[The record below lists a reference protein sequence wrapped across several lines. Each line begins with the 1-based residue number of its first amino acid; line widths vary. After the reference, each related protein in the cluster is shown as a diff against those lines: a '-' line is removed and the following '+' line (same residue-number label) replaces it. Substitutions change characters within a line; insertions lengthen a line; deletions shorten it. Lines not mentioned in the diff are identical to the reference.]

1 MFKTNLSSRKV
12 IVVGAGLAGCAAA
25 LSAYEIGSS
34 VEVIESRTK
43 ESIIESETTSFE
55 ALQNLTPDGDALKL
69 ISKYGFNIEPE
80 AVYRGAKIY
89 SPSGRSIDFRLL
101 KPHGYFL
108 RRKGKGSIDHQMIDR
123 IEKAGIEIGFGT
135 RVKSASPDG
144 TITMVR
150 GADIIERKADL
161 IIGAD
166 GRSTTVGMS
175 ITNPI
180 FRNDIAI
187 GIGRHFKGPHGF
199 EPGIA
204 QCWLGNELC
213 PGEYSYV
220 LPTEDEVTVVT
231 TMRPHMVPKGTS
243 YDEYLDRFLAL
254 PSIRVG
260 LASTE
265 MVCRLFGSVPVTP
278 GKRFGHGKILLAGE
292 SARLTDPLLG
302 FGMKNSIL
310 SGHFAGTSTETK
322 DPLGH
327 YEGRIRS
334 RLLPDLEKRMKARE
348 GIMDR
353 LDDGQ
358 IERMLS
364 MIGTVLS
371 ENDPNGFFD
380 PKTRR
385 RALGSGIWSVT
396 KRGNFIETMKLMI
409 PLVRANFSFGT

>member
-1 MFKTNLSSRKV
+1 M
-12 IVVGAGLAGCAAA
+12 VGAGLAGCAAA
-25 LSAYEIGSS
+25 LSAHENGSI
-34 VEVIESRTK
+34 VEVVESRTRG
-43 ESIIESETTSFE
+43 SITESETTSFE
-55 ALQNLTPDGDALKL
+55 ALQNLNQEGDALRL
-69 ISKYGFNIEPE
+69 TSKYGFDIEPE

-101 KPHGYFL
+101 KPHGYFI
-108 RRKGKGSIDHQMIDR
+108 RRKGKGSIDHQMIER
-123 IEKAGIEIGFGT
+123 IEKAGIEIEFGT
-135 RVKSASPDG
+135 RVKGASPDG
-144 TITMVR
+144 TLTLVR
-150 GADIIERKADL
+150 GAEIIERKADL

-166 GRSTTVGMS
+166 GRSTTVGMN

-187 GIGRHFKGPHGF
+187 GIGLHYKGPHGF

-204 QCWLGNELC
+204 QCWLGSELC

-231 TMRPHMVPKGTS
+231 TMRPHMVPKNTS
-243 YDEYLDRFLAL
+243 YDIYLRRFLAL
-254 PSIRVG
+254 PSIKEG
-260 LASTE
+260 LESSNLI
-265 MVCRLFGSVPVTP
+265 CKIFGSVPVTP
-278 GKRFGHGKILLAGE
+278 GKRFGQGKILLSGE

-302 FGMKNSIL
+302 FGMKNAIL
-310 SGHFAGTSTETK
+310 SGHLAGTSTQTD
-322 DPLGH
+322 DPLGY
-327 YEGRIRS
+327 YEEMIRS
-334 RLLPDLEKRMKARE
+334 LLLPDIGRRMKARG

-385 RALGSGIWSVT
+385 RALGSGLWSLTRRGYVT
-396 KRGNFIETMKLMI
+396 ETMKLII
-409 PLVRANFSFGT
+409 PLMRANFSFSI